1 MRWGAFIAEKL
12 KHTPSRAMND
22 KQRNK
27 TIGAE
32 DKSTIY
38 RIMNT
43 KHKFKTHNAMN
54 TENEHK
60 THNAMNTENEH
71 KTHVAMNTENRHI
84 MHDIMSTEDKY
95 TLLRCL
101 LDMGEMLLES
111 GAEINRVEDTIT
123 RMGSAYG
130 AERTDVF
137 VITSIISITLVF
149 GDGYT
154 ATETRRVANE
164 VGTDF
169 RRIESVNALSR
180 ACCMDPLPVDKLR
193 KRVDQ
198 VAEGRKEYAAI
209 LAGSIF
215 AAAGFAVFFG
225 GSIADGAAAALFASV
240 IAAAQ
245 KYLSGTR
252 VKTIEANLI
261 ISLLLGLAA
270 GILTISIPS
279 LHMDKILIG
288 DIMLLIPGIAMTNSI
303 RNMLVGDTISGI
315 VRLAESLMW
324 AVSIAGGIMVALAMI
339 SYVH

>member
-1 MRWGAFIAEKL
+1 
-12 KHTPSRAMND
+12 MND

-154 ATETRRVANE
+154 ALTGLRV
-164 VGTDF
+164 
-169 RRIESVNALSR
+169 LP
-180 ACCMDPLPVDKLR
+180 ACRCP
-193 KRVDQ
+193 
-198 VAEGRKEYAAI
+198 
-209 LAGSIF
+209 
-215 AAAGFAVFFG
+215 
-225 GSIADGAAAALFASV
+225 
-240 IAAAQ
+240 AQ
-245 KYLSGTR
+245 
-252 VKTIEANLI
+252 
-261 ISLLLGLAA
+261 
-270 GILTISIPS
+270 
-279 LHMDKILIG
+279 HCG
-288 DIMLLIPGIAMTNSI
+288 DDS
-303 RNMLVGDTISGI
+303 
-315 VRLAESLMW
+315 
-324 AVSIAGGIMVALAMI
+324 
-339 SYVH
+339 

>member
-1 MRWGAFIAEKL
+1 LRWGAFIAEKL

-43 KHKFKTHNAMN
+43 KHKF
-54 TENEHK
+54 K

-198 VAEGRKEYAAI
+198 VAEGHKEYAAI
-209 LAGSIF
+209 LAGSIL

-339 SYVH
+339 SCLN